1 MIADDISFYGTRINT
16 DYADTLLIGIN
27 RSVEICEIRVLN
39 KNQEV
44 RKMGIQ
50 DRRIAFIGGGHITE
64 IIVSNLVK
72 TQRVLPRNLIVS
84 DPIKGK
90 VERLESNYGISV
102 AGDNLEA
109 VASCDFIFINVL
121 PHMVGEVVAEFR
133 QVKFPPD
140 KVIISVAAGIPM
152 KTYAVLGEQVAV
164 VRALPNPPSQIG
176 LGIAALAFNPHV
188 QDTLR
193 QDIFELFAALGEY
206 VVVREEYVNI
216 VMALSSPAITY
227 MLFQAMIDAGVRA
240 GIDRETSTK
249 IVAQTISGSMAV
261 WKARQIPPYELISEA
276 ATPGGISVESLF
288 TLETYAFKAAVM
300 DAIDSAIQRADE
312 LSRSVE

>member
-1 MIADDISFYGTRINT
+1 
-16 DYADTLLIGIN
+16 
-27 RSVEICEIRVLN
+27 
-39 KNQEV
+39 
-44 RKMGIQ
+44 
-50 DRRIAFIGGGHITE
+50 
-64 IIVSNLVK
+64 
-72 TQRVLPRNLIVS
+72 
-84 DPIKGK
+84 
-90 VERLESNYGISV
+90 
-102 AGDNLEA
+102 
-109 VASCDFIFINVL
+109 
-121 PHMVGEVVAEFR
+121 MVGEVVAEFR

-176 LGIAALAFNPHV
+176 LGIAALAFNSHV

-261 WKARQIPPYELISEA
+261 WKSTANPPLRVDQRSRHA
-276 ATPGGISVESLF
+276 GRNFCGKPVHPGNLC
-288 TLETYAFKAAVM
+288 L
-300 DAIDSAIQRADE
+300 
-312 LSRSVE
+312 